1 MNSIANSNVIAKIA
15 AVVAGLSLVAMSFA
29 YAAPAA
35 KADTTS
41 DLQAQISALLAQIAA
56 LQAQIGG
63 GSASTGTSVQFN
75 MDLTMGS
82 KGADVTALQ
91 QWLVSKGFLKMPAG
105 VAYGYFGAVTKSAVA
120 AWQASAGISPASGYF
135 GPISRAKVNAAASTG
150 GSTGGNTGGSVS
162 LAGNGRLT
170 NVGSLGDVTSDLK
183 VGDSATQVVGVSAN
197 ATDGDVQIQRLDV
210 TFTVDG
216 TTGSANLNKYI
227 SSAAVYLDGKKLG
240 SMNAA
245 DGDKNGRV
253 WTMRFSDLNG
263 VIKSGNT
270 GEIYVK
276 VTPVSSIGSTEGGVN
291 VQADLKVD
299 SLRAVGSD
307 GISETY
313 VSTQINGD
321 FTVSTITAGTLT
333 VSLGNDNPKASQ
345 IAVSSSTTTG
355 VTLLTFSM
363 KAKNQNITVEKLVTS
378 FVTSDNNLNDVV
390 SNVKLMKGSTVL
402 KSKTLSTGS
411 NGQVTFD
418 NLGQIISK
426 DATADYSIVAD
437 LKGDSAY
444 ADGTTLLASTTV
456 AGWDV
461 SDADGATVTPS
472 AAAGGNTMTLTAT
485 GISVAKGTFTTSV
498 APGLTG
504 AGDIATFTMPFTVT
518 AGDTAVFIAGSLTKG
533 TANTSGKIMY
543 GTTTTSTS
551 GATGEPTTSLQV
563 ADVVTGD
570 SAGAYYKV
578 NANTSR
584 TFTLNVAITATTTG
598 SVTAGYVGTILNSIA
613 YGATSSALTNYF
625 TSNLDTFKT
634 NDVYV
639 TKR

>member
-1 MNSIANSNVIAKIA
+1 MTSIAQSNVIAKIA

-63 GSASTGTSVQFN
+63 GSASAGTAVQFN
-75 MDLTMGS
+75 MDLTIGS
-82 KGADVTALQ
+82 KGADVTSLQ
-91 QWLVSKGFLKMPAG
+91 QWLVSKGMLQMPAG
-105 VAYGYFGAVTKSAVA
+105 VAYGYFGALTKAAVA
-120 AWQASAGISPASGYF
+120 SYQASVGISPAVGYF
-135 GPISRAKVNAAASTG
+135 GPITRAKVNAAAGSTGSTG
-150 GSTGGNTGGSVS
+150 GSTGTVG

-170 NVGSLGDVTSDLK
+170 DVGSLGDVTSDLDE
-183 VGDSATQVVGVSAN
+183 GDSATSVVGVSAY
-197 ATDGDVQIQRLDV
+197 ATNGDVQLQRLDV
-210 TFTVDG
+210 TFTIDNNG
-216 TTGSANLNKYI
+216 GSSNLNKYI
-227 SSAAVYLDGKKLG
+227 ESAAVYLDGKKLA
-240 SMNAA
+240 SMSAS
-245 DGDKNGRV
+245 DGDKDGRV
-253 WTMRFSDLNG
+253 WTMRFSSLNG

-276 VTPVSSIGSTEGGVN
+276 VTPVSSIGSDEDGDN

-299 SLRAVGSD
+299 SLRAIGSE

-313 VSTQINGD
+313 ISTQINGD
-321 FTVSTITAGTLT
+321 FSVSTITDGTLT
-333 VSLGNDNPKASQ
+333 VSLGSDNPKASQ

-363 KAKNQNITVEKLVTS
+363 KAKNQDITVEDLVAS
-378 FVTSDNNLNDVV
+378 FGTSDNNLNDVI
-390 SNVKLMKGSTVL
+390 SNVKLMKGSKVL
-402 KSKTLSTGS
+402 KSKTVSTGTY
-411 NGQVTFD
+411 GTVTFD
-418 NLGQIISK
+418 NLDLMIDK
-426 DATADYSIVAD
+426 DATEDYSIVAD
-437 LKGDSAY
+437 LKGNAAY
-444 ADGTTLLASTTV
+444 ADGTTLIASTTT

-461 SDADGATVTPS
+461 SDADGASVTPS
-472 AAAGGNTMTLTAT
+472 ASALGNSMVLTAT
-485 GISVAKGTFTTSV
+485 GISVTKGTFTTST
-498 APGLTG
+498 AAGLTG

-518 AGDTAVFIAGSLTKG
+518 AGDEAVFIAGAVQKG
-533 TANTSGKIMY
+533 SGNVSSKIVF

-551 GATGEPTTSLQV
+551 GATGEPVANLQV
-563 ADVVTGD
+563 GDTVTGD

-598 SVTAGYVGTILNSIA
+598 ATTAGYVGTILNSIA
-613 YGATSSALTNYF
+613 YGATSGAMTNYF

>member
-1 MNSIANSNVIAKIA
+1 MTIANSNVIAKIA

-63 GSASTGTSVQFN
+63 GSASTGTAVQFN
-75 MDLTMGS
+75 MDLTIGS
-82 KGADVTALQ
+82 KGADVTSLQ
-91 QWLVSKGFLKMPAG
+91 QWLVSMGMLQMPAG
-105 VAYGYFGAVTKSAVA
+105 VAYGYFGALTKAAVA
-120 AWQASAGISPASGYF
+120 TYQASVGISPAVGYF
-135 GPISRAKVNAAASTG
+135 GPTTRAKVTASASTG
-150 GSTGGNTGGSVS
+150 GSTGGNTGGTVG

-170 NVGSLGDVTSDLK
+170 DVGSLGDVTSDLDE
-183 VGDSATQVVGVSAN
+183 GDSATQVVGVSAY
-197 ATDGDVQIQRLDV
+197 ATDGDVQVQRVDV
-210 TFTVDG
+210 TFTIDG
-216 TTGSANLNKYI
+216 VTGSSNLNKYI

-240 SMNAA
+240 SMDAA
-245 DGDKNGRV
+245 DGDKNGRI
-253 WTMRFSDLNG
+253 WTMRFSGLDG

-276 VTPVSSIGSTEGGVN
+276 VTPVSSVGTDENGVN
-291 VQADLKVD
+291 VQADLTVD

-313 VSTQINGD
+313 ISTQINGD
-321 FTVSTITAGTLT
+321 FSVSTITDGTLT
-333 VSLGNDNPKASQ
+333 VSLGSDNPKASQ

-363 KAKNQNITVEKLVTS
+363 KAKNQDITVDDLVAS
-378 FVTSDNNLNDVV
+378 FGTSDNSLNDVI

-402 KSKTLSTGS
+402 KSKTVSTGTY
-411 NGQVTFD
+411 GTVTFD
-418 NLGQIISK
+418 NLNQMISAE
-426 DATADYSIVAD
+426 ATADYSIVVD
-437 LKGDSAY
+437 LKGDAAY
-444 ADGTTLLASTTV
+444 ANGTTLIASTTT

-461 SDADGATVTPS
+461 SDADGGSVTPS
-472 AAAGGNTMTLTAT
+472 ASALGNSMVLTAT
-485 GISVAKGTFTTSV
+485 GISVTKGTFTTST
-498 APGLTG
+498 AAGLTG

-518 AGDTAVFIAGSLTKG
+518 AGDEAVFIAGAVQKG
-533 TANTSGKIMY
+533 SANVSGKIVY

-551 GATGEPTTSLQV
+551 GATGEPVANLQV
-563 ADVVTGD
+563 GDTVTGD
-570 SAGAYYKV
+570 SAGTYYKV

-598 SVTAGYVGTILNSIA
+598 AVTAGYVGAIVNSIA
-613 YGATSSALTNYF
+613 YGATSGAMTSYF

>member
-1 MNSIANSNVIAKIA
+1 MTIANSNVIAKIA

-63 GSASTGTSVQFN
+63 GSTSTGASATFS

-91 QWLVSKGFLKMPAG
+91 NWLISKGHAIAAG
-105 VAYGYFGAVTKSAVA
+105 ATGYFGAQTKAALSAY
-120 AWQASAGISPASGYF
+120 QASAGISPAAGYF
-135 GPISRAKVNAAASTG
+135 GPITRAKVNAAGGTTGSTG
-150 GSTGGNTGGSVS
+150 GSTGTVG

-170 NVGSLGDVTSDLK
+170 DVGSLGDVTSDLDE
-183 VGDSATQVVGVSAN
+183 GDSATQVVGVSAY
-197 ATDGDVQIQRLDV
+197 ATDGDVQLQRLDV
-210 TFTVDG
+210 TFTIDG
-216 TTGSANLNKYI
+216 STGSSNLNKYI

-240 SMNAA
+240 SMDAA
-245 DGDKNGRV
+245 DGDKDGRV
-253 WTMRFSDLNG
+253 WTMRFSSLDG

-276 VTPVSSIGSTEGGVN
+276 VTPVSSIGSSENGVN

-299 SLRAVGSD
+299 ALRAVGSE

-313 VSTQINGD
+313 IGAQINGD
-321 FTVSTITAGTLT
+321 FSVSTITDGTLT
-333 VSLGNDNPKASQ
+333 VSLGSDNPKASQ

-355 VTLLTFSM
+355 VTLLTFTM
-363 KAKNQNITVEKLVTS
+363 KAKNQDITVEDLVAS
-378 FVTSDNNLNDVV
+378 FGVASGATNLNDVI
-390 SNVKLMKGSTVL
+390 SNVKLMKGSKVL
-402 KSKTLSTGS
+402 KSKTVSTGTY
-411 NGQVTFD
+411 GTVTFD
-418 NLGQIISK
+418 NLDEMISAE
-426 DATADYSIVAD
+426 DTNDYSIVAD

-444 ADGTTLLASTTV
+444 ADGTTLIASTTTV
-456 AGWDV
+456 GWDV
-461 SDADGATVTPS
+461 SDADGASVNPS
-472 AAAGGNTMTLTAT
+472 ASALGNSMVLTAT
-485 GISVAKGTFTTSV
+485 GISVSKGTFTTSV
-498 APGLTG
+498 APGLTT

-518 AGDTAVFIAGSLTKG
+518 AGDEAVFIVGTVTKG
-533 TANTSGKIMY
+533 AANSAGIAF

-570 SAGAYYKV
+570 SAGAYYKI

-598 SVTAGYVGTILNSIA
+598 SYTAGYVGTILNSIE
-613 YGATSSALTNYF
+613 YGATSAGDSYF